1 MFAQVQQVSLQH
13 TECALCILSRADN
26 FRIKLKHPFYC
37 MKRAF
42 HIAKILVQ
50 KIDRDDCFGLA
61 AEMAYN
67 LALAIFPAI
76 LLFVSFLSLIHT
88 PKTALLIS
96 DFIGMVL
103 PQEVYQP
110 IDQTIEKVLAERRSG
125 IFTFSLIFSFF
136 SMAAVFTTIMKAMER
151 IYNKQPNYGFFRRQ
165 MVAIE
170 LVLLVSVALGVVFSL
185 IIFGAEFEKMLE
197 KQFRM
202 YRLGQFLQW
211 TRFPIAF
218 FVMTLSA
225 LLVYKFS
232 LRVGQKLPHVL
243 PGATL
248 MALLWILVCVLYGD
262 YVKYQ
267 YYGQGY
273 TVLAKGLATLVWL
286 YACALIFLIGAE
298 VNWLFYSGTVG
309 GHSTTKLENAPT
321 PVSELPTPSTAKP
334 ETTRSLATSE
344 PLRPLS
350 EATACDSVIAL
361 DDMLPLSR
369 IDLPLPTSK
378 PPATDHAPQ
387 TFSHTKPYI
396 SSSESSPQS
405 SHTS

>member
-1 MFAQVQQVSLQH
+1 
-13 TECALCILSRADN
+13 
-26 FRIKLKHPFYC
+26 

-42 HIAKILVQ
+42 HIAKLLVQ
-50 KIDRDDCFGLA
+50 KIDRDDCFSLA

-67 LALAIFPAI
+67 LALAIFPAV
-76 LLFVSFLSLIHT
+76 LLFVSFLSLIQT

-136 SMAAVFTTIMKAMER
+136 SMAAVFTTVMKAMER

-165 MVAIE
+165 MIAIE
-170 LVLLVSVALGVVFSL
+170 LVLLVSVALGAVFSL

-243 PGATL
+243 PGAML

-309 GHSTTKLENAPT
+309 GHSTTKQENAPA
-321 PVSELPTPSTAKP
+321 SALPTSSTAKL
-334 ETTRSLATSE
+334 ETAPPLATSE
-344 PLRPLS
+344 PARPLP
-350 EATACDSVIAL
+350 EATPCDSVTAL

-378 PPATDHAPQ
+378 PPATDHAPP
-387 TFSHTKPYI
+387 TLSHTKPYI
-396 SSSESSPQS
+396 SSSESSSQS
-405 SHTS
+405 S

>member
-1 MFAQVQQVSLQH
+1 
-13 TECALCILSRADN
+13 
-26 FRIKLKHPFYC
+26 
-37 MKRAF
+37 MKRF
-42 HIAKILVQ
+42 LHIVKTLVQ

-67 LALAIFPAI
+67 LALAIFPAV
-76 LLFVSFLSLIHT
+76 LLFVSFLSLIQT

-110 IDQTIEKVLAERRSG
+110 IDQTIEKVLAERRGG

-136 SMAAVFTTIMKAMER
+136 SMATVFTTVMKAMER
-151 IYNKQPNYGFFRRQ
+151 IYNMQPNYGFFRRQ
-165 MVAIE
+165 MVAVE
-170 LVLLVSVALGVVFSL
+170 LVLLVSVALGIVFSL

-197 KQFRM
+197 KKLRM

-211 TRFPIAF
+211 VRFPIAF
-218 FVMTLSA
+218 LVMTLSA
-225 LLVYKFS
+225 LIVYKFS

-243 PGATL
+243 PGAML

-262 YVKYQ
+262 YLKYQ

-298 VNWLFYSGTVG
+298 VNWLFYSGTIG
-309 GHSTTKLENAPT
+309 ASRPKPEKTLSPATPT
-321 PVSELPTPSTAKP
+321 PERA
-334 ETTRSLATSE
+334 
-344 PLRPLS
+344 LS
-350 EATACDSVIAL
+350 ESTSDDSIIAL

-378 PPATDHAPQ
+378 PPAPPDHARQSRSQAQP
-387 TFSHTKPYI
+387 HLP
-396 SSSESSPQS
+396 SSESSSQS
-405 SHTS
+405 S